1 MYYKILYSNINISLF
16 IMLVPAYIILLS
28 EIFLVVYY
36 VGN

>member
-28 EIFLVVYY
+28 EIFLKSA
-36 VGN
+36 

>member
-28 EIFLVVYY
+28 EIFLKSV
-36 VGN
+36 

>member
-28 EIFLVVYY
+28 EIFL
-36 VGN
+36 

>member
-28 EIFLVVYY
+28 QIFLKSA
-36 VGN
+36 

>member
-28 EIFLVVYY
+28 EIFLESA
-36 VGN
+36 